1 MAGRHEKIFS
11 SFGGIAFPHP
21 LAFWFGTLAT
31 TVGVVLHLPMYIG
44 AREMGYRL
52 AGMPMDAPM
61 LIGMCLIVAGLAA
74 SLFGLYPRSAEATA
88 GLVSQIRV
96 RALDEA
102 PIRAAHVGLL
112 IVMAI
117 AVTID
122 VMKPT
127 TLAFVVPG
135 MAQEYG
141 LRSPL
146 NPAGIV
152 PVAYLPLSG
161 ITGTVPGSFLW
172 GWLGD
177 RIGRRASI
185 LFAGIIFIGTSIC
198 GSMPGYVWNF
208 LMCFIMG
215 LGVGGMLP
223 ITYALLAE
231 AIPAR
236 HRGWLMVVIGGE
248 IAGAYVITSWL
259 ASELVP
265 TFSRRILWLLG
276 APTGVLMILLNRR
289 IPESPRY
296 LLASGREAE
305 ARAVMNRYGA
315 MIVEERSE
323 LEVEKNVS
331 SRWLQLFRPPL
342 LNQTLAIVLLGIG
355 VGLVLFGFNLWIPS
369 NLRKLG
375 FAEVTADRILRDSA
389 LIGLPFTF
397 LVAWMYGFWS
407 SKKTIILLTSLTAAA
422 MFGFT
427 IAGDAVVTNRVL
439 LYTLLVIPIW
449 GINSVTAVLSVYS
462 AEIYPTRVRSRGTG
476 LAAGA
481 SNHRARRL
489 RRRCAVA
496 LGDDA
501 SGRHPHGARGAGD
514 PRVRRRNAQPAPRAH
529 HRRGIQAGRH
539 LARRASGR
547 AARARSTP
555 RAALALDMFA
565 CNIRQSDG
573 RRVGWGVD
581 ERLLP
586 APVAHGRRIADE

>member
-1 MAGRHEKIFS
+1 MGGRQESVFS
-11 SFGGIAFPHP
+11 SLGGIAFPHP
-21 LAFWFGTLAT
+21 VAFWFGTLVT
-31 TVGVVLHLPMYIG
+31 TIGVILHLPMYISG
-44 AREMGYRL
+44 REMGYRL
-52 AGMPMDAPM
+52 VGMPMDTSM
-61 LIGMCLIVAGLAA
+61 LVGMALILVGLVA
-74 SLFGLYPRSAEATA
+74 SLYGLYPRSAEATA
-88 GLVSQIRV
+88 GLVSRIRV

-112 IVMAI
+112 VVMAV

-146 NPAGIV
+146 NPAGEV

-161 ITGTVPGSFLW
+161 IAGTVLGSFLW

-208 LMCFIMG
+208 VMCFIMG

-231 AIPAR
+231 VIPAR
-236 HRGWLMVVIGGE
+236 HRGWLMVVIGGD
-248 IAGAYVITSWL
+248 IAGAYIITSWL

-265 TFSRRILWLLG
+265 IFSWRILWLLG
-276 APTGVLMILLNRR
+276 APTGVLLILLNRW

-296 LLASGREAE
+296 LLASGREDE
-305 ARAVMNRYGA
+305 ARAVMDRYGA
-315 MIVEERSE
+315 IVVDELSE
-323 LEVEKNVS
+323 LEVEKDVKS
-331 SRWLQLFRPPL
+331 QWMQLFRPPL
-342 LNQTLAIVLLGIG
+342 LSQTLAIVLLGIG

-369 NLRKLG
+369 NLRALG

-389 LIGLPFTF
+389 LIGLPFT
-397 LVAWMYGFWS
+397 LLIAWMYGFWS
-407 SKKTIILLTSLTAAA
+407 SKKTIVLLTTLTAAA
-422 MFGFT
+422 MFGFS
-427 IAGDAVVTNRVL
+427 IAGDAVVTNRLL

-481 SNHRARRL
+481 SKAGGVMIIALVTYGVAAPSLSVTTLVGGIPMALAALTVLLFGVETQNRRL
-489 RRRCAVA
+489 EQITAEEFK
-496 LGDDA
+496 
-501 SGRHPHGARGAGD
+501 PI
-514 PRVRRRNAQPAPRAH
+514 
-529 HRRGIQAGRH
+529 GI
-539 LARRASGR
+539 
-547 AARARSTP
+547 
-555 RAALALDMFA
+555 
-565 CNIRQSDG
+565 
-573 RRVGWGVD
+573 
-581 ERLLP
+581 
-586 APVAHGRRIADE
+586 